1 MMKCFKFT
9 LIELLVVIGIIVLL
23 AGLLLPV
30 VINAQQ
36 KGRITQAKADMASI
50 LTALKGVENTYN
62 RMVAESST
70 VDNFVFGGNTV
81 KALSNDADN
90 SGTPGK
96 TLMFGGKEESK
107 AYYAFIAELSD
118 PNNSGLSTL
127 NINKRKIKFLDAKTK
142 YDPSQKYDS
151 DDNLKQ
157 LWVDPWGTPYV
168 LLLNTDFSDK
178 IQLLPGSDSEVKRT
192 KKIISGKAAM
202 YSFGPNGTD
211 EKGLNTLYDPIDEI
225 KKVTGKEKTQRAD
238 DVTSWN

>member
-62 RMVAESST
+62 RMVSESST
-70 VDNFVFGGNTV
+70 ANKFDFNSNT
-81 KALSNDADN
+81 ATAYENTA
-90 SGTPGK
+90 GTGTDKGK
-96 TLMFGGKEESK
+96 TLIFGGKTDVK
-107 AYYAFIAELSD
+107 AYYAFIAELTD
-118 PNNSGLSTL
+118 PNNSGLNSY
-127 NINKRKIKFLDAKTK
+127 NINKRRIKFLDPKTK
-142 YDPSQKYDS
+142 YDPSEKYDS
-151 DDNLKQ
+151 DNNLKQ
-157 LWVDPWGTPYV
+157 LWIDPWGTPYV

-178 IQLLPGSDSEVKRT
+178 IELLPGLGIKRT

-211 EKGLNTLYDPIDEI
+211 EEGLNTLYDSIDEI
-225 KKVTGKEKTQRAD
+225 KKVTGAEKTQRAD